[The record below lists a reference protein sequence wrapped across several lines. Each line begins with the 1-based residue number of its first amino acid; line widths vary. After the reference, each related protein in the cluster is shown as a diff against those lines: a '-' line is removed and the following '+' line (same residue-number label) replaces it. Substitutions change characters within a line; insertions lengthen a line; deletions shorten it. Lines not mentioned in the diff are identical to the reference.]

1 MVGIFARFSSAGAHR
16 RAKSAVVV
24 ETLAPN
30 MNSGKSGP
38 EAAPA
43 DSPHGIEVGV
53 EFKPV
58 EHPVEPVNL
67 DQPVKCPLPEPSIL
81 HDGRIWKE
89 RMSTA
94 GARAMTDLPVV
105 KEGSQLESDSS
116 GASSRSSVQKRAILP
131 SKSEEKTRSLITG
144 VHLLEHVVAKVFT
157 KTAGVGLVV
166 AESELAAAAS
176 EIAEQ

>member
-1 MVGIFARFSSAGAHR
+1 MVGIFSRFSSAGAHR
-16 RAKSAVVV
+16 RAKSVVEVV

-30 MNSGKSGP
+30 MNSGESDP
-38 EAAPA
+38 AAVPA
-43 DSPHGIEVGV
+43 DCPHGIEVGV

-116 GASSRSSVQKRAILP
+116 GARSRSSVPKRTILP
-131 SKSEEKTRSLITG
+131 SVSAPENNILA
-144 VHLLEHVVAKVFT
+144 LLDECDVPEGHRP
-157 KTAGVGLVV
+157 
-166 AESELAAAAS
+166 AE
-176 EIAEQ
+176 